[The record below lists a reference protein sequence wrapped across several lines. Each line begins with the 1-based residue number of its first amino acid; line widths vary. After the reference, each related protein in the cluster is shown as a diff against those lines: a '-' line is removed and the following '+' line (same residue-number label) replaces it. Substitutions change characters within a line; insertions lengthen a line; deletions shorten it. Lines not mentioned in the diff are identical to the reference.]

1 MSTRIVNCVRMTI
14 GVLGIGLLLAARVD
28 AQACLGDCNQNGT
41 VSAGELTKVIA
52 IILQCDAAAT
62 GCGAVLGGCVQADKN
77 NNGTISAGELTNII
91 SNILNFPTGC
101 APAGATPTT
110 APATATVA
118 VPPTATAVPPTAT
131 NTLPPATPT
140 PTATQ
145 PAGEAICGNGVVNAA
160 AGEECDNGGICIGG
174 TNAGTVC
181 DAESGCQGEGV
192 CLEGVKVGTACSSDA
207 NCPGSKCV
215 HCKPFGGDGCAANC
229 TNETDI
235 PYNLVP
241 GAAKVCSATSGVKAG
256 AACSADAD
264 CSPGTCVFIKL
275 CLGGANDGL
284 VCANNTQCP
293 GGQCLNQF
301 KPGTTGS
308 FVHDG
313 FVQLA
318 LPLVGKQVSTVG
330 KLRNG
335 KGTSVI
341 KANASKINRVAVGS
355 LACAC
360 VRSVEAKTCGGTL
373 FDADGSIS
381 TDCSAGFTAGDS
393 VCAGNKPCAFVHGP
407 GNSSSGVI
415 GCGPEGLTGINLTFT
430 QDAGLSPLPY
440 PPPATPPPG
449 SSDPVIVLSGTGPP
463 GSGIVLNSSAIGT
476 ATGLCE
482 SAAVKAVSGPDQKY
496 CTDDDPQSSRGTP
509 QTLPQLTGSATALIN
524 NTNQSTQPAPNNKKI
539 GPFGYTGTPY
549 DCAKVGAALPSLE
562 GGAVAGAFTS
572 LNQPT
577 TGDIVVRNVFVP
589 GARCPT
595 NPCQ

>member
-1 MSTRIVNCVRMTI
+1 VAASVLMARPAGAVCV
-14 GVLGIGLLLAARVD
+14 
-28 AQACLGDCNQNGT
+28 GDCNADAQVLINEIVNSVNIFLETSPLSSCTNADQNGDGKVLINEVVAAVNSFADPTTCLQVGPGGTATPT
-41 VSAGELTKVIA
+41 V
-52 IILQCDAAAT
+52 
-62 GCGAVLGGCVQADKN
+62 
-77 NNGTISAGELTNII
+77 
-91 SNILNFPTGC
+91 
-101 APAGATPTT
+101 AGATPT
-110 APATATVA
+110 PP
-118 VPPTATAVPPTAT
+118 PPTATAVAPTATAAAT
-131 NTLPPATPT
+131 NTLPPATSTPT
-140 PTATQ
+140 PTQ
-145 PAGEAICGNGVVNAA
+145 PAGAAVCGNGFVDAA

-181 DAESGCQGEGV
+181 DAESDCQGEGV
-192 CLEGVKVGTACSSDA
+192 CIEGPKVGTACSA
-207 NCPGSKCV
+207 NADCPGSVCI

-235 PYNLVP
+235 PYKLVP
-241 GAAKVCSATSGVKAG
+241 GAPKVCDAASGVKAG
-256 AACSADAD
+256 NACSLDTD
-264 CSPGTCVFIKL
+264 CSPGKCAFIKL

-313 FVQLA
+313 FIQLA

-335 KGTSVI
+335 KATSVI
-341 KANASKINRVAVGS
+341 KSTASKIDRVAVGA

-373 FDADGSIS
+373 FDADGTIS
-381 TDCSAGFTAGDS
+381 DDCSAGFTAGDS
-393 VCAGNKPCAFVHGP
+393 VCTGGKKPCAYVHGP
-407 GNSSSGVI
+407 GNSSSGFI
-415 GCGPEGLTGINLTFT
+415 GCGPEGLEGINLTFT
-430 QDAGLSPLPY
+430 QDANLSPLPY

-463 GSGIVLNSSAIGT
+463 GSGIILNSSAIGT
-476 ATGLCE
+476 ATGVCD
-482 SAAVKAVSGPDQKY
+482 SAGVKAVSGPDQIY

-509 QTLPQLTGSATALIN
+509 QTLPQLTGTATGLIN

-589 GARCPT
+589 GPRCPT